1 MLEGVGGGVED
12 SLLVVYHKKRLVS
25 SLPENHYG
33 ERFCGAWAAIL
44 TWGLLR
50 VEMLEQEREK
60 GSFSLISPI
69 GVVAGATST
78 PLGNS

>member
-1 MLEGVGGGVED
+1 M
-12 SLLVVYHKKRLVS
+12 
-25 SLPENHYG
+25 
-33 ERFCGAWAAIL
+33 

-50 VEMLEQEREK
+50 VELPEREREK

-78 PLGNS
+78 PLGDR